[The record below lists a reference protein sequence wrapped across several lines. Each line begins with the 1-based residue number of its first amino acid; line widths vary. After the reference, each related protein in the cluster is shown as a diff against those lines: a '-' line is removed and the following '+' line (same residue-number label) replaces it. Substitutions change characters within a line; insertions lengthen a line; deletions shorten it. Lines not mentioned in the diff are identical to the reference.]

1 MAYFLKDLFVS
12 FLAVLGLCCCM
23 QSFSSCSKWE
33 FIFIVVHGLLIA
45 MASLVAVHGFWGI
58 WASVVVVHGLSCS
71 MWDPSRPGIKLKSP
85 ASAGRFL
92 TTSHQE
98 ALIAYILKCFHMSNT
113 KVQNYCGQD

>member
-1 MAYFLKDLFVS
+1 MVAYFLKDLFIS

-23 QSFSSCSKWE
+23 QPFSSCSKRE

-71 MWDPSRPGIKLKSP
+71 KACGILTRPGIKVKSP
-85 ASAGRFL
+85 ALAGRFL
-92 TTSHQE
+92 TTSHQGSPDS
-98 ALIAYILKCFHMSNT
+98 LHF
-113 KVQNYCGQD
+113 KVFSYV